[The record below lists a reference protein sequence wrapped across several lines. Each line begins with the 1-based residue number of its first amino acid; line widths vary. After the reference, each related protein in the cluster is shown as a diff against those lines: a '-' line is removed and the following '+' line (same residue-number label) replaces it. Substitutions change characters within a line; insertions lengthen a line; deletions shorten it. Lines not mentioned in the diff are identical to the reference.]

1 MLIDPDSD
9 REYAIVY
16 ITPNRLNS
24 FENSTGYNI
33 RRGSSYVIYLKKSV
47 DEKLKEPFNRC
58 LNESLDYFS
67 ENCMEQC
74 FQKESATKYACSL
87 LGYYQN
93 KNLAVCGG
101 HKRLREQFKEYCQ
114 GQCVA
119 GCSKSSYEVVFLR
132 DDGAVAIG
140 AALKVSF
147 SSLDVTRTSQ
157 SPLMSFWDLIGNMGG
172 TLGLFIGFQFLT
184 LLEIFDFLFTV
195 LKILIR

>member
-132 DDGAVAIG
+132 D
-140 AALKVSF
+140 
-147 SSLDVTRTSQ
+147 
-157 SPLMSFWDLIGNMGG
+157 FWDLIGNMGG